1 MAAQEPSCET
11 ASVASPLNAR
21 GAKSLANLKRGGQ
34 KGGPKKTITD
44 EARRLS
50 RKLLS
55 DPTYRKTLIARL
67 RSGTIQPGVE
77 ALLYYFA
84 YGKPK
89 ETVETVPPSDVRII
103 HEYRDDPPA
112 DGVSKEKKKDKP
124 LK

>member
-1 MAAQEPSCET
+1 M
-11 ASVASPLNAR
+11 ASPLKAR
-21 GAKSLANLKRGGQ
+21 GAKSRANLKRGGQ
-34 KGGPKKTITD
+34 KGAPRKSVTD

-55 DPTYRKTLIARL
+55 DPTYRKTLIKRL
-67 RSGTIQPGVE
+67 REGTIQPGVE

-89 ETVETVPPSDVRII
+89 ETVETVPPGDVKII

-112 DGVSKEKKKDKP
+112 DGVSKEPKKKAKSG
-124 LK
+124 